1 MKPIISP
8 LYRVSW
14 DGGRFV
20 CPFSPSFSRQQ
31 QSYASRASEPQ
42 PDVANHLCSRRPGL
56 RRESIQCPDRWPL
69 LTGTISF
76 FVNTFLLGATL
87 RATDSR
93 FKEPTGGHRFPF
105 KVSLLSLS
113 GLLNNTNNNHGD
125 HCIFAM
131 TNDPTRPPTDTGNQ
145 VLDDSRCRPFFE
157 PVSTAVVGFPV
168 VAQL

>member
-1 MKPIISP
+1 LFVLFSLLFHGNSNHTRLGPQSRSLTSQTIFALDDLGFDANQSSA
-8 LYRVSW
+8 LT
-14 DGGRFV
+14 DGLV
-20 CPFSPSFSRQQ
+20 
-31 QSYASRASEPQ
+31 
-42 PDVANHLCSRRPGL
+42 
-56 RRESIQCPDRWPL
+56 

-105 KVSLLSLS
+105 KVSLLSLG
-113 GLLNNTNNNHGD
+113 GLLNNTNNSHGD

-131 TNDPTRPPTDTGNQ
+131 TNDPTRPPNDTGNQ